1 MNKRL
6 GIYESHMFSSLHPK
20 ISINILST
28 VISYITDK
36 EHLFE
41 NQELLKLMIISFL
54 FMTLIIDL
62 RVTCQEKLELI
73 HS

>member
-1 MNKRL
+1 
-6 GIYESHMFSSLHPK
+6 MFSSLHPK

-73 HS
+73 HSWELKG